1 MTEPATENFRARLFL
16 IGFGVTVFAIGQS
29 LIFTI
34 VSPLARSTGLT
45 EIQFGLV
52 LTAASLPLVFF
63 APYWGKRSDAIGRK
77 PVFIFGLAGSAIGT
91 LLVGL
96 AFEARLAGWISVVGL
111 AAGLFFSR
119 AIYSATG
126 SALYPSAGGY
136 IADVTTLQD
145 RGKGMA
151 ILGASNSLGAV
162 IGPLLAASLAFTGI
176 LVPMYVAGALMLIT
190 AVAAVKLLKEP
201 ERHNV
206 TQQVST
212 LKATDPRLR
221 PFMLMWFFF
230 FLTFSSVQLSSGFFI
245 QDKLGIAEPAGVVR
259 IAGFCLI
266 SMALVIVLV
275 QGMVLQVLHIRPQL
289 LLRLCGPAMIACL
302 LTLSAAEST
311 FGLIAGFML
320 LGLSFSFAT
329 PGINGGGSI
338 AVGPHEQGTASGYLA
353 AANTIGAVLGP
364 LTGASLYGLGPNV
377 LFFSLAALFL
387 AVSVYALTIRIPE
400 RAAAR

>member
-1 MTEPATENFRARLFL
+1 MTAVATDNFRARLFL

-34 VSPLARSTGLT
+34 VSPLARSTGLS

-52 LTAASLPLVFF
+52 LTMASLPLVFF
-63 APYWGKRSDAIGRK
+63 APFWGKKSDAIGRK

-96 AFEARLAGWISVVGL
+96 AFEARLAGWISVLGL
-111 AAGLFFSR
+111 AFSLLLAR
-119 AIYSATG
+119 AFYSATG

-136 IADVTTLQD
+136 IADVTTLAD

-176 LVPMYVAGALMLIT
+176 LVPMYVAAGLMLIT
-190 AVAAVKLLKEP
+190 ALAAVKLLKEP
-201 ERHNV
+201 ERHEV
-206 TQQVST
+206 SRQAST
-212 LKATDPRLR
+212 LTPFDPRLR

-245 QDKLGIAEPAGVVR
+245 QDKLQIAEPAGVVR
-259 IAGFCLI
+259 VAGICLI
-266 SMALVIVLV
+266 SMALVIVV
-275 QGMVLQVLHIRPQL
+275 AQGMVLQVLHIRPQL
-289 LLRLCGPAMIACL
+289 LLRLCGPAMIGCL
-302 LTLSAAEST
+302 LTLSAATSMT
-311 FGLIAGFML
+311 GLIIGFML

-329 PGINGGGSI
+329 PGINGGGSL

-364 LTGASLYGLGPNV
+364 LTGAGLYALGPHA
-377 LFFSLAALFL
+377 LFYAGTALFL
-387 AVSVYALTIRIPE
+387 GVSVYALTIRIPS
-400 RAAAR
+400 APPSH